1 LLRISVFEFRIY
13 FQFMN
18 KLKIYTDGGARGNPG
33 PAGLGAVI
41 YDSAGKVI
49 KKIGEYLGE
58 KTNNE
63 AEYEAVLRALT
74 EAKALGAKEVEVVLD
89 SELVARQLNNIYRA
103 KNHRMLEL
111 LLKVRALEAGFKKTT
126 YRHVPREENAVAD
139 SLVNEAI
146 DKKGAV

>member
-1 LLRISVFEFRIY
+1 MPKKLRIF
-13 FQFMN
+13 
-18 KLKIYTDGGARGNPG
+18 TDGGARGNPG
-33 PAGLGAVI
+33 PAALGVVV
-41 YDSAGKVI
+41 YDKHGKII
-49 KKIGEYLGE
+49 KKVGEYLGE
-58 KTNNE
+58 KTSNE
-63 AEYEAVLRALT
+63 AEYEAVLRAFT
-74 EAKALGAKEVEVVLD
+74 EAKELGAEEVEVVLD

-103 KNHRMLEL
+103 KNRRMLEL

>member
-1 LLRISVFEFRIY
+1 
-13 FQFMN
+13 MN

-41 YDSAGKVI
+41 Y
-49 KKIGEYLGE
+49 
-58 KTNNE
+58 E